1 MLDASQVSAGLVAI
15 QSQDLRFV
23 WRDGVGLDLQY
34 SLAQVEITRL
44 ASSPTGMAS
53 PSGGRSS
60 THRRMRT
67 LHQRA
72 AAQEQ
77 ISSDWF
83 EHMLPRSNG
92 VGPTNDDRTAGNDA
106 PDNIRTNRS
115 SHQSPP
121 PMTLPA
127 RAEATA
133 AFPLC

>member
-53 PSGGRSS
+53 PRVGRSS

-72 AAQEQ
+72 AAPGAD
-77 ISSDWF
+77 I
-83 EHMLPRSNG
+83 LRL
-92 VGPTNDDRTAGNDA
+92 V
-106 PDNIRTNRS
+106 
-115 SHQSPP
+115 
-121 PMTLPA
+121 
-127 RAEATA
+127 RAHVAKVEWSRADE
-133 AFPLC
+133 